1 MPELL
6 LLGLIGA
13 IVIGIGIKYGIY
25 KCDVKDE
32 LNVHIGGVEVPDNE
46 IPPKYEDIV
55 IN

>member
-6 LLGLIGA
+6 LLGLIGLA
-13 IVIGIGIKYGIY
+13 LTSIGIKYLIY
-25 KCDVKDE
+25 RCDI
-32 LNVHIGGVEVPDNE
+32 NVPLIEVEVPDIDNE